1 MESAMRSRI
10 LLVEDEP
17 SLILSLCD
25 RLAAEGF
32 EVEVAEDV
40 ATGFD
45 KARHGSFDL
54 LVLDVMLPDG
64 SGFDL
69 CRDLRQLRIET
80 PVLILSARGEA
91 VDKVVGLKLGAD
103 DYLGK
108 PFDMMELLARIEAL
122 LRRARRAAESPTY
135 VFGPVRV
142 DFRRAE
148 VLRDGQ
154 PVELS
159 ALEYRLLRYLVEHRG
174 ELLTRDDLLEKVWG
188 YDRAVFSRT
197 VDQHVASLR
206 RKIEPD
212 PARPQFLLTL
222 YGLGYRF
229 VG

>member
-1 MESAMRSRI
+1 MRSRI

-17 SLILSLCD
+17 SLILSLSD

-108 PFDMMELLARIEAL
+108 PFDMMELLARVEAL

-159 ALEYRLLRYLVEHRG
+159 ALEYRLLRHLVEHRG

>member
-1 MESAMRSRI
+1 MRSRI

-17 SLILSLCD
+17 SLILSLSD

-32 EVEVAEDV
+32 DVEIAED
-40 ATGFD
+40 ATTGFD
-45 KARHGSFDL
+45 KSRHGSFDL
-54 LVLDVMLPDG
+54 IVLDVMLPDG

-69 CRDLRQLRIET
+69 CRDLRQQRIET
-80 PVLILSARGEA
+80 PILILSARGEA

-122 LRRARRAAESPTY
+122 LRRARRASESPTY

-148 VLRDGQ
+148 VLRDGK

>member
-1 MESAMRSRI
+1 MRSRI

-17 SLILSLCD
+17 SLILSLSD
-25 RLAAEGF
+25 RLVAEGF
-32 EVEVAEDV
+32 EVEVAEDA

-45 KARHGSFDL
+45 QARHGSFDL
-54 LVLDVMLPDG
+54 IVLDVMLPDG

-69 CRDLRQLRIET
+69 CRDLRQQRIET
-80 PVLILSARGEA
+80 PILILSARGEA

-148 VLRDGQ
+148 VLRDGR

>member
-1 MESAMRSRI
+1 MRRRI

-17 SLILSLCD
+17 SLILSLSD

-32 EVEVAEDV
+32 DVDVAEDGES
-40 ATGFD
+40 GFEL
-45 KARHGSFDL
+45 ACRGSYDL
-54 LVLDVMLPDG
+54 LLLDVMLPG
-64 SGFDL
+64 RSGFDV
-69 CRDLRQLRIET
+69 CRDLRQRQIDT
-80 PVLILSARGEA
+80 PILMLTARGDT
-91 VDKVVGLKLGAD
+91 VDKVIGLKLGAD

-122 LRRARRAAESPTY
+122 LRRARRSADSEAGSYT
-135 VFGPVRV
+135 FGPVRA

-148 VLRDGQ
+148 VRREG
-154 PVELS
+154 ELVDLS
-159 ALEYRLLRYLVEHRG
+159 TLEYKLLRYLVDHRG
-174 ELLTRDDLLEKVWG
+174 ELLTRDDLLDKVWG
-188 YDRAVFSRT
+188 YDRTVFSRT

-212 PARPQFLLTL
+212 PSHPQFLLTV